1 MRTFKLAIL
10 IGLVIFSGLSSL
22 IVTPHLA
29 YADSTTVQVDP
40 SETNVLVGDTFTI
53 NVTVTN
59 VGNLTAWEIRLYYL
73 KALLNCTGIVEGP
86 FLRSGGASTSWPLG
100 VSINNNYN
108 STHGRV
114 VAPDTI
120 FGKTWVSGS
129 GTLTTITFEALTR
142 SDALLNLGETTL
154 LDNTPPPN
162 TQPIPHTAF
171 DGTVHIAS
179 LDFHDLAII
188 SLTTS
193 KSACLPYPT
202 VGQGLTVARA
212 VTVENQ
218 GDVTETFNVTLEASR
233 YFSIVELG
241 LFGSSTLGWGFTP
254 GSITSPGPVITA
266 NKGDRVSLTLTSQDG
281 LLHNFFVDYNG
292 DTTPSPGEPKSP
304 DFTTTT
310 KYSFTVDTTGSFT
323 YYCQYHRIS
332 MYGTFVVNSP
342 TPTTAEIGKQ
352 STTLNAGSSKTLT
365 FYWGT
370 STYLRGNYTVTAKA
384 DTLPEETDTA
394 DNTLVDGWIFVT
406 ISGDV
411 NGDFDVDI
419 FDIVRMAAVYGI
431 KKPDPRYDPNS
442 DLNDDG
448 DINIFDIV
456 LAAGNYGK
464 KV

>member
-1 MRTFKLAIL
+1 MRTFKLATL
-10 IGLVIFSGLSSL
+10 IGLLLFSGLLSL
-22 IVTPHLA
+22 AVTPRLA

-40 SETNVLVGDTFTI
+40 PETNVFVGDTFTV
-53 NVTVTN
+53 NVTVTD
-59 VGNLTAWEIRLYYL
+59 VDNLTAWEIRLYYL
-73 KALLNCTGIVEGP
+73 KAMLNCTAIVEGP

-129 GTLTTITFEALTR
+129 GTLTTITFKAKAR
-142 SDALLNLGETTL
+142 GDALLNLGETTL

-162 TQPIPHTAF
+162 TQPIAHTAF

-179 LDFHDLAII
+179 LSFQDLAVV
-188 SLTTS
+188 SVTTS
-193 KSACLPYPT
+193 KSGCTPSPT
-202 VGQGLTVARA
+202 VGQGLTVAIA

-241 LFGSSTLGWGFTP
+241 LFGSATLGWGFTP

-266 NKGDRVSLTLTSQDG
+266 NQGDRVSLTLTSQDS

-292 DTTPSPGEPKSP
+292 DMAPSAGEPKSP

-310 KYSFTVDTTGSFT
+310 KYVFTVDTTGSFT
-323 YYCQYHRIS
+323 YYCQYHKIS
-332 MYGTFVVNSP
+332 MYGAFVVNSP
-342 TPTTAEIGKQ
+342 SPATAEIGKQ
-352 STTLNAGSSKTLT
+352 STTVNAGSSKTLT
-365 FYWGT
+365 FYWDT
-370 STYLRGNYTVTAKA
+370 SAYQKGNYTIAATA

-394 DNTLVDGWIFVT
+394 DNTLVDGWILLT

-411 NGDFDVDI
+411 DGDFDVDI
-419 FDIVRMAAVYGI
+419 FDIVRMAGVYGI

-442 DLNDDG
+442 DLDGDG
-448 DINIFDIV
+448 DIDIFDIV
-456 LAAGNYGK
+456 IAAGNYGK